1 MANYA
6 LAPLAVVL
14 ASVVAGV
21 AAQPPYSDVNELGL
35 DINGAWECPCLTRQH
50 PGVEEVSKLNVAQ
63 GFPELYGLA
72 GCQTYDAAPNSPAH
86 KTATRCSGCFCSKS
100 TDQDVL
106 STISNAVADSRSE
119 QGAVRSRLLQ
129 GSLVLCPRGHVQVRQ
144 AKVRGRRYTRRA
156 LLAAFSDAL
165 PIRVFCA

>member
-50 PGVEEVSKLNVAQ
+50 PGVEEVSKRMSPKAFLSCTDWLDVKRTM
-63 GFPELYGLA
+63 PL
-72 GCQTYDAAPNSPAH
+72 QT
-86 KTATRCSGCFCSKS
+86 
-100 TDQDVL
+100 
-106 STISNAVADSRSE
+106 
-119 QGAVRSRLLQ
+119 
-129 GSLVLCPRGHVQVRQ
+129 VQR
-144 AKVRGRRYTRRA
+144 TRRRP
-156 LLAAFSDAL
+156 DARGASAQKV
-165 PIRVFCA
+165 PTKMS

>member
-50 PGVEEVSKLNVAQ
+50 PGVEEVSKLNVGAMSKRTR
-63 GFPELYGLA
+63 A
-72 GCQTYDAAPNSPAH
+72 GPTGES
-86 KTATRCSGCFCSKS
+86 
-100 TDQDVL
+100 
-106 STISNAVADSRSE
+106 
-119 QGAVRSRLLQ
+119 VR
-129 GSLVLCPRGHVQVRQ
+129 PQVY
-144 AKVRGRRYTRRA
+144 A
-156 LLAAFSDAL
+156 
-165 PIRVFCA
+165 